1 MKYLCLIFFDETR
14 LDTLT
19 EPEAR
24 ALIREAA
31 QFNETLR
38 EGGHFLAAQP
48 LQPTRA
54 ATTLRMNRGRMTVTN
69 GPFVET
75 HEQIG
80 GFILIEARDLDEA
93 LQLAARIPVARLGGV
108 EVRPIME
115 APAHLLEDTRGNAP
129 ARSLA

>member
-1 MKYLCLIFFDETR
+1 MKYLCLIFFDETQLER
-14 LDTLT
+14 LS

-24 ALIREAA
+24 ALIKEAS
-31 QFNETLR
+31 QFNSELR
-38 EGGHFLAAQP
+38 EHGHFLAAQP
-48 LQPTRA
+48 LQPTRM
-54 ATTLRMNRGRMTVTN
+54 ATTLRLRGGKREVMD

-93 LQLAARIPVARLGGV
+93 LQLASRIPVARLGGV

-115 APAHLLEDTRGNAP
+115 APAHLLQE
-129 ARSLA
+129 SI